1 MTRVFTVLNVGGGF
15 LPKHAQALQ
24 KQVLQWSPPGTEFIC
39 LTNQEVP
46 GVQTMPLKLY
56 GVAGLLGEDGIV
68 RSGNRRRF
76 FVHGFRHYG
85 YRTD

>member
-46 GVQTMPLKLY
+46 GVQTMPLKRGL
-56 GVAGLLGEDGIV
+56 AGFLGERWNCSI
-68 RSGNRRRF
+68 RKCRRRF
-76 FVHGFRHYG
+76 FVHGFRHC
-85 YRTD
+85 RRRAD